1 MKEED
6 IPKLSNE
13 EIQKIERIT
22 EAFKKREEAKKNR
35 LDAEAN
41 LESQKS
47 WRTVFENAPKETV
60 PFIIYVV
67 YCIVLVLSV
76 LLISIQYTDVRL
88 WVGASILIIGLVA
101 PLFMLPN
108 ISWKNLFRY
117 LKNKI
122 TGKNEEP
129 LPIT

>member
-41 LESQKS
+41 LESQKK
-47 WRTVFENAPKETV
+47 WRIVFERALKETI

-67 YCIVLVLSV
+67 YCIALVLSV
-76 LLISIQYTDVRL
+76 LLNIIHYTDVRL
-88 WVGASILIIGLVA
+88 WVGASILILALVA
-101 PLFMLPN
+101 PLFVLPN
-108 ISWKNLFRY
+108 INWKNLFKY

-122 TGKNEEP
+122 TSQK
-129 LPIT
+129 